1 MKIALIANDTT
12 YVYNLR
18 FELMQAILSKGH
30 SLVAVCERADHAEDL
45 EKAGI
50 KIVDADVGRHSK
62 NPLNDLKL
70 LAFYNKVI
78 KAEKPDLVLTFNI
91 KPNIYAGFVCNRFK
105 IPFLVNITGLGTAVE
120 YPGPMQKLTVML
132 YRMSVKHAACVFFQN
147 SENMQFFEDK
157 GIKCRKKILLP
168 GSGVNVSKYI
178 PMEYPTNKEFCFVG
192 RMLKE
197 KGIEEYVTAAKAV
210 LKEHPD
216 AIFHIIGGCDS
227 DYEDYLAEAVQ
238 TNGIIYHGHSNCVGE
253 FITRC
258 CCTVHP
264 TYYPEGMSNVLLE
277 SGATARPIITT
288 DRSGCREIV
297 DDGVN
302 GFIVN
307 QRDADDL
314 TQKLLKFLSMPWDVR
329 KDMGLAGRAKIER
342 EFDRRIVVDKYM
354 TEINEVLNG
363 SEG

>member
-45 EKAGI
+45 ENAGI
-50 KIVDADVGRHSK
+50 KIADVTVGRRGK

-70 LAFYNKVI
+70 LACYNKII

-91 KPNIYAGFVCNRFK
+91 KPDVYAGLVCHFRK
-105 IPFLVNITGLGTAVE
+105 IPFLANITGLGTAVE

-132 YRMSVKHAACVFFQN
+132 YRMSMKHANCVFFQN
-147 SENMQFFEDK
+147 SENMEFFDK
-157 GIKCRKKILLP
+157 MSIKCNKKVLLP
-168 GSGVNVSKYI
+168 GSGVNTSKYI
-178 PMEYPTNKEFCFVG
+178 PMEYPVNKEFCFIG
-192 RMLKE
+192 RILKE
-197 KGIEEYVTAAKAV
+197 KGIEEFVTAAKAV
-210 LKEHPD
+210 LKQHPD
-216 AIFHIIGGCDS
+216 AVFHIIGGCDS
-227 DYEDYLAEAVQ
+227 DYEAYLAEAVK
-238 TNGIIYHGHSNCVGE
+238 TDGILYHGHSNCVGD

-277 SGATARPIITT
+277 SGAIARPIITT

-302 GFIVN
+302 GFVVN
-307 QRDADDL
+307 QRDAEDL
-314 TQKLLKFLSMPWDVR
+314 TQKLISFLNLPWDVR
-329 KDMGLAGRAKIER
+329 KDMGLAGRAKVER
-342 EFDRRIVVDKYM
+342 EFDRRIVVDKYL

-363 SEG
+363 KEG

>member
-1 MKIALIANDTT
+1 MKVALIANDST

-18 FELMQAILSKGH
+18 FELMQAIMAKGH
-30 SLVAVCERADHAEDL
+30 SVVAVCERADHAEDL
-45 EKAGI
+45 ENAGI
-50 KIVDADVGRHSK
+50 TIVDVSVGRHSK

-70 LAFYNKVI
+70 LSFYSKVI
-78 KAEKPDLVLTFNI
+78 KEIKPDLVLTFNI
-91 KPNIYAGFVCNRFK
+91 KPNVYAGLVCHRRK

-120 YPGPMQKLTVML
+120 YPGPMQKLTVGL
-132 YRMSVKHAACVFFQN
+132 YRASVKNASCVFFQN
-147 SENMQFFEDK
+147 SENMQFFDNH
-157 GIKCRKKILLP
+157 GIKCKKQVLLP

-178 PMEYPTNKEFCFVG
+178 PMDYPVNKEFCFIG
-192 RMLKE
+192 RILKQ
-197 KGIEEYVTAAKAV
+197 KGIEEYVTAAKNV

-216 AIFHIIGGCDS
+216 AVFHIIGGCDS
-227 DYEDYLAEAVQ
+227 DYDDYLAEAVQ
-238 TNGIIYHGHSNCVGE
+238 TEGIIYHGHSNCVGD

-277 SGATARPIITT
+277 SGAIARPIITT

-307 QRDADDL
+307 KQDSDDL
-314 TQKLLKFLSMPWDVR
+314 TQKLLTFLAMPWDMR

-342 EFDRRIVVDKYM
+342 EFDRRIVVDKYL
-354 TEINEVLNG
+354 TEIDEVSNG
-363 SEG
+363 R

>member
-1 MKIALIANDTT
+1 MKVALIANDST

-18 FELMQAILSKGH
+18 IELMQAIMAKGH
-30 SLVAVCERADHAEDL
+30 SMVAVCERADHAEDL

-50 KIVDADVGRHSK
+50 TLVDANVGRHSK

-70 LAFYNKVI
+70 LSFYNKAI
-78 KAEKPDLVLTFNI
+78 KEIKPDLVLTFNI
-91 KPNIYAGFVCNRFK
+91 KPNIYAGLVCHSRK

-120 YPGPMQKLTVML
+120 YPGPMQKLTVAL
-132 YRMSVKHAACVFFQN
+132 YRASVKHANCVFFQN
-147 SENMQFFEDK
+147 TENMQFFNDH
-157 GIKCRKKILLP
+157 GIKCQKQVLLP

-178 PMEYPTNKEFCFVG
+178 PMDYPVTKEFCFVG
-192 RMLKE
+192 RILKE
-197 KGIEEYVTAAKAV
+197 KGIEEYVAAAKNV

-216 AIFHIIGGCDS
+216 AVFHIIGGCDS
-227 DYEDYLAEAVQ
+227 DYEDFLAEAAQ
-238 TNGIIYHGHSNCVGE
+238 TDGIIYHGHSNCVGD

-277 SGATARPIITT
+277 SGAVARPIITT

-297 DDGVN
+297 DDGIN

-307 QRDADDL
+307 KQDSDDL
-314 TQKLLKFLSMPWDVR
+314 TQKLLTFLAMPWDMR
-329 KDMGLAGRAKIER
+329 KDMGLAGRAKIEG
-342 EFDRRIVVDKYM
+342 EFDRRIVVDKYL
-354 TEINEVLNG
+354 TEIDEVSNER
-363 SEG
+363 